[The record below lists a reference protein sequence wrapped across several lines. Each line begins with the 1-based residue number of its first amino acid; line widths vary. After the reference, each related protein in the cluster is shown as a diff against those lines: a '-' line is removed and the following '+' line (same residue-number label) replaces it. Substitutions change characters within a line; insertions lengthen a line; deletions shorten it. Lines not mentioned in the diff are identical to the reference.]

1 MVVHILG
8 LSEKMVY
15 SRSNNHASV
24 SQNFDEVINKL
35 ILTYTNVLL
44 QGLFL
49 FVRSHKVE

>member
-15 SRSNNHASV
+15 SRGNNHASV